1 MSHRGAGRLA
11 ATDRGSG
18 GLGVGVGE
26 ADRPDEEAEGGARVT
41 VSNVLDPF
49 FHGYQSNTSY
59 QVPHGWY
66 LQLCDRYEL
75 CLASHLLV
83 SVAGSGT
90 AVRPYSCRTTA
101 VQLYKGLRRSWQIDK
116 GAYTIAAVA
125 LCPAVI
131 HTHTLTTDRAAH
143 RRSTPTTARA
153 KAKARTYIP
162 VQP

>member
-1 MSHRGAGRLA
+1 MEPEGLQRLTAAAAAWVWVWVRPTGRGGRG
-11 ATDRGSG
+11 R
-18 GLGVGVGE
+18 
-26 ADRPDEEAEGGARVT
+26 REGNR
-41 VSNVLDPF
+41 NVLDPF

-101 VQLYKGLRRSWQIDK
+101 VQRAQTLLANRQRGLHDRRCR
-116 GAYTIAAVA
+116 A
-125 LCPAVI
+125 LSSSHT

>member
-1 MSHRGAGRLA
+1 MEPEGLQRLTAAAAAWVWVWVRPTGRGGRG
-11 ATDRGSG
+11 R
-18 GLGVGVGE
+18 
-26 ADRPDEEAEGGARVT
+26 REGNR
-41 VSNVLDPF
+41 NVLDPF

-90 AVRPYSCRTTA
+90 AVRPYSS
-101 VQLYKGLRRSWQIDK
+101 VGLQLYKGLRRSWQIDK

-131 HTHTLTTDRAAH
+131 HTHTH
-143 RRSTPTTARA
+143 
-153 KAKARTYIP
+153 
-162 VQP
+162 